1 MPVCCSKAV
10 SCSRMRDD
18 AVTDPSGRGASP
30 PGANPVARVLLPF
43 AGAYVLS
50 YLYRSVNAV
59 IASDLSMEFGL
70 SAAQLGL
77 LTSSYLLAFAA
88 FQLPLGVLLDR
99 FGPRRTDAALLLV
112 AALGGLV
119 FAQAAGVPSLIVGRA
134 LIGLG
139 VSGCLMSGIKANVV
153 WFPMSRLAAMNG
165 WMFFAGGVGL
175 MLATLP
181 VEAAVR
187 LTGWRT
193 VFVALCS
200 LTLAASAL
208 IFLAVPRREG
218 ETLREPVRAQ
228 LSGLWHVFRARGFWP
243 LALCST
249 AMQSTQ
255 MAMQGL
261 WAGPWLRDVAGFD
274 RRGVASSL
282 LLMALATT
290 AGFLFWAN
298 FATWA
303 ARRGVTP
310 FRVFVSGTGAFL
322 LFQLLV
328 TVGNRNTALASWIGY
343 GFFGTA
349 ASLGYAILPHRF
361 PAGLAGRVNT
371 ALNSMVFAW
380 AFVVQWAMGGII
392 DLWPLPAVGYSPLGY
407 RVGFG
412 AALAIGLCAWLWMLV
427 QMRRS
432 SAPAD
437 ANTGR
442 DKQRKECAS

>member
-1 MPVCCSKAV
+1 LPPL
-10 SCSRMRDD
+10 RDD
-18 AVTDPSGRGASP
+18 DRSVSGSGG
-30 PGANPVARVLLPF
+30 PGATPPQPNAVVRVLVPF
-43 AGAYVLS
+43 AGAYLLS

-59 IASDLSMEFGL
+59 IASDLSIDFGL

-77 LTSSYLLAFAA
+77 LTSAYLLAFAA

-99 FGPRRTDAALLLV
+99 FGPRRTDAALLVV
-112 AALGGLV
+112 AAIGALV
-119 FAQAAGVPSLIVGRA
+119 FALAGGLPSLIAGRA

-187 LTGWRT
+187 LTDWRT
-193 VFVALCS
+193 VFAALCL
-200 LTLAASAL
+200 LTLAAATL
-208 IFLAVPRREG
+208 IFIAVPPREG
-218 ETLREPVRAQ
+218 EARREALQSQ
-228 LSGLWHVFRARGFWP
+228 LSGLWQVFRDRRFWP

-255 MAMQGL
+255 IATQGL

-274 RRGVASSL
+274 RQAVAASL
-282 LLMALATT
+282 LLMAVATT

-303 ARRGVTP
+303 ARRGIAP
-310 FRVFVSGTGAFL
+310 FSVFVAGTGAFI

-328 TVGNRNTALASWIGY
+328 TIAGRDVALASWIGY
-343 GFFGTA
+343 GLFGTA
-349 ASLGYAILPHRF
+349 ASLSYAILPQRF
-361 PAGLAGRVNT
+361 PSALAGRVNT
-371 ALNSMVFAW
+371 ALNSMVFGW
-380 AFVVQWAMGGII
+380 AFVVQWAMGAII
-392 DLWPLPAVGYSPLGY
+392 DLWPLPAAGYSPLGY

-412 AALAIGLCAWLWMLV
+412 AALAIALCAWVWMLV
-427 QMRRS
+427 RMQRMPGS
-432 SAPAD
+432 TE
-437 ANTGR
+437 ANGAR
-442 DKQRKECAS
+442 DK